1 MGSLLFNKT
10 PWTKEHCGRQDCLP
24 CQTKPGKCKSPNITY
39 RLKCVECQS
48 QGVKSHYV
56 RESHRTF
63 YDRAREH
70 STALRNKNKS
80 YSVVKHWADCHPE
93 LKTPPRYSYHLIGK
107 HMSATERQ
115 IKEGLAIERESRE
128 VDNLLNGEGEWG
140 INIVPRLQSE
150 NDRLGKIE
158 ENQALTSSTNGKRQA
173 EFRENQPTA
182 THSFSSI
189 SPAQNDNT
197 ELAFSGQYR
206 QRKKARLT
214 HKASDTSEGQTR
226 PMS

>member
-1 MGSLLFNKT
+1 
-10 PWTKEHCGRQDCLP
+10 
-24 CQTKPGKCKSPNITY
+24 
-39 RLKCVECQS
+39 
-48 QGVKSHYV
+48 
-56 RESHRTF
+56 
-63 YDRAREH
+63 
-70 STALRNKNKS
+70 
-80 YSVVKHWADCHPE
+80 
-93 LKTPPRYSYHLIGK
+93 
-107 HMSATERQ
+107 MSATERQ

-128 VDNLLNGEGEWG
+128 VDNLLNGKGEWG
-140 INIVPRLQSE
+140 INIVPRLQTE
-150 NDRLGKIE
+150 KDRLGKIE

-189 SPAQNDNT
+189 SPAQNDNA

-226 PMS
+226 PMSQGSALGTEASNSKGVSSKEPSGLVKRRQSVIEKTRWVTTK